1 MRSVW
6 SAPNFALLLR
16 LDPTIHR
23 VARRDTM
30 TPKSICALIGSLILL
45 VQVGCSSL
53 PEVHTVPITGRKTI
67 LQYPEPEE
75 ITMGLSAY
83 EQLTAKVPASQNP
96 QYIEMVN
103 RVGQRIAEVAD
114 RPDYAWE
121 FRVLA
126 TSEQN
131 AFCLPGGKV
140 AIHEGILP
148 ICESE
153 AGLAVVMAH
162 EVAHALARHGG
173 ERMTHQQA
181 TETAKNFLGQF
192 MQQQEPLTQ
201 ELVLQAYGLGTK
213 YGILLP
219 YSRKHESEAD
229 HMGLVLMARAGY
241 DPAEAP
247 RFWQRFATMKQGGQ
261 QPEFLSTHPG
271 DERRAADLLELL
283 PEAQQEFL
291 AAKNQFGR
299 GEMIAFSPLPRDGA
313 GQHFATPTTSIA
325 TSPIGSGVRANTT
338 TLPLHP
344 LPQPVPAQRTSV
356 SRVVTPLTV
365 PPDAPPSR
373 SFPRR

>member
-1 MRSVW
+1 MAKSF
-6 SAPNFALLLR
+6 FALF
-16 LDPTIHR
+16 
-23 VARRDTM
+23 
-30 TPKSICALIGSLILL
+30 GSAILL
-45 VQVGCSSL
+45 MQLGCSSL

-83 EQLTAKVPASQNP
+83 EQLTAQHPTSQNP

-103 RVGQRIAEVAD
+103 RVGQRIAEVAN
-114 RPDYAWE
+114 RPDYNWE

-140 AIHEGILP
+140 AVHEGILP

-192 MQQQEPLTQ
+192 VQQQEPLTQ
-201 ELVLQAYGLGTK
+201 EVVMQAYGLGTK

-247 RFWQRFATMKQGGQ
+247 RFWQRFGALKQGAQ
-261 QPEFLSTHPG
+261 QPEFLSTHPA
-271 DERRAADLLELL
+271 DERRAASLLELL

-291 AAKNQFGR
+291 AAETQFGR
-299 GEMIAFSPLPRDGA
+299 GEMIAITPLPRESESARVAAQPTNITNTPLGTGA
-313 GQHFATPTTSIA
+313 PFPQFG
-325 TSPIGSGVRANTT
+325 
-338 TLPLHP
+338 TLPGP
-344 LPQPVPAQRTSV
+344 VQAQPISTSQAISPATLPHG
-356 SRVVTPLTV
+356 
-365 PPDAPPSR
+365 APPSK
-373 SFPRR
+373 SFPAY